1 MSESQNIRPKMSR
14 RALRDAVFKALFISE
29 FNSKEEMMEQL
40 KLYFETSGMDLKE
53 EFSVPPC
60 SEDMDYIYSKYN
72 AVVSHKDEIDKLLN
86 EASEGWKTS
95 RMSKVDLSILR
106 LAVYEMNYDSDV
118 PVGVAINEAVE
129 IAKKYGGDDSGAF
142 INGVLGKIAKEKRD

>member
-1 MSESQNIRPKMSR
+1 MSESQNTRPKMSR

-40 KLYFETSGMDLKE
+40 KLYFETSGTDLRE
-53 EFSVPPC
+53 EFTVPPC
-60 SEDMDYIYSKYN
+60 EEDMDYIYSKYS
-72 AVVSHKDEIDKLLN
+72 AAAALKDEIDKLLN
-86 EASEGWKTS
+86 EAAEGWKTS
-95 RMSKVDLSILR
+95 RMSKVDLAILR
-106 LAVYEMNYDSDV
+106 LAVYEMNYDDDV